1 MASPDAKYKNPFDK
15 NPFEVSN
22 NSDLSSSQMS
32 FGDTSPIKADSSSPQ
47 KSVLKKVRNSS
58 SDDNNNNKVVSSNK
72 KMVKKTFCQ
81 YILSCIFYILNCMH
95 N

>member
-58 SDDNNNNKVVSSNK
+58 SNDNKITKLLVAIK
-72 KMVKKTFCQ
+72 RW
-81 YILSCIFYILNCMH
+81 
-95 N
+95 